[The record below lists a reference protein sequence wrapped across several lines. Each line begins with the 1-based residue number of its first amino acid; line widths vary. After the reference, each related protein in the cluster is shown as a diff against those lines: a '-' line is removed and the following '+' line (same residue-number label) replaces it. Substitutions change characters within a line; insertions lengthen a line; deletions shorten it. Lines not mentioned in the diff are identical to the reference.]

1 MAPKITKTS
10 LILGFG
16 LLLSTGVNVAQDN
29 VVQETVRLEIELLSS
44 SGHLHFRGIEVASGN
59 LLVEIYENRRF
70 RPAWTDL
77 DQVDE
82 LLTAIEATAAD
93 GLDPAD
99 YHLEQVRTGY
109 RQLLAGDVTTAI
121 ARAELDVLFTD
132 SLIRLVYHQ
141 RFGKLNPYTLD
152 PQWNFRRDLDGVS
165 AAAAIQSM
173 IDADSLLYRLQSLFP
188 RGRFY
193 EQLRQS
199 LARYREIEA
208 NGGWPEFPEG
218 PTLKPGMV
226 DNRVPVLARRLAVTG
241 DLDTDAVAAADT
253 TYTEII
259 EAGVRRF
266 QKRHGIDV
274 DGVIGPTT
282 ARVLNVPVSR
292 RVRQL
297 EINLERARWVFDD
310 ITDNFIIVNIAG
322 FTAYVVRDREVVWQ
336 TRVQVGSTY
345 HQSPVFRDEMKYL
358 VLNPT
363 WTVPYSIATKEI
375 LPQIQS
381 EPDYF
386 AKRDFDV
393 KDRNGKLVDPES
405 IEWSELSRRNFPYT
419 LVQRPGPNNA
429 LGRVK
434 FMFPNEH
441 AVYLHD
447 TPSKSLFGRA
457 ERAFSHG
464 CIRVEHPF
472 EFAEILLGADG
483 WTQDRFQEVLDSGEI
498 KTVFLSKPMPVM
510 LLYWTA
516 QVDPGGDVH
525 FYQDI
530 YERDQRIEDGL
541 DSEFVMD
548 LPESGD

>member
-10 LILGFG
+10 LILGLG

-82 LLTAIEATAAD
+82 LLTAIETTAAD

>member
-1 MAPKITKTS
+1 MAAKITKTS

-16 LLLSTGVNVAQDN
+16 LLLSAGVIVAQDSI
-29 VVQETVRLEIELLSS
+29 VQETVRLEIELLSS
-44 SGHLHFRGIEVASGN
+44 SGHPDFRGIDVASGN

-165 AAAAIQSM
+165 AAAAIQSI
-173 IDADSLLYRLQSLFP
+173 IDADSLLDRLQTLFP

-253 TYTEII
+253 TYAEII

-282 ARVLNVPVSR
+282 ARVLNVPTSR

-310 ITDNFIIVNIAG
+310 ITDDFIIVNIAG

-345 HQSPVFRDEMKYL
+345 HKSPVFRDEMKYL
-358 VLNPT
+358 VFNPT

-464 CIRVEHPF
+464 CIRVENPF
-472 EFAEILLGADG
+472 KFAEILLGADG

-525 FYQDI
+525 FYQDV
-530 YERDQRIEDGL
+530 YDRDQRIEDGL
-541 DSEFVMD
+541 NSEFVMD

>member
-82 LLTAIEATAAD
+82 LLTAIETTAAD

-165 AAAAIQSM
+165 AAVAIQSM

>member
-1 MAPKITKTS
+1 MAAKITKTS

-16 LLLSTGVNVAQDN
+16 LLLSAGVIVAQDSI
-29 VVQETVRLEIELLSS
+29 VQETVRLEIELLSS
-44 SGHLHFRGIEVASGN
+44 SGHPDFRGIDVASGN

-165 AAAAIQSM
+165 AAAAIQSI
-173 IDADSLLYRLQSLFP
+173 IDADSLLDRLQTLFP

-253 TYTEII
+253 TYAEII

-282 ARVLNVPVSR
+282 ARVLNVPASR

-310 ITDNFIIVNIAG
+310 ITDDFIIVNIAG

-345 HQSPVFRDEMKYL
+345 HKSPVFRDEMKYL
-358 VLNPT
+358 VFNPT

-464 CIRVEHPF
+464 CIRVENPF
-472 EFAEILLGADG
+472 KFAEILLGADG

-525 FYQDI
+525 FYQDV
-530 YERDQRIEDGL
+530 YDRDQRIEDGL
-541 DSEFVMD
+541 NSEFVMD

>member
-1 MAPKITKTS
+1 MAAKITKTS

-16 LLLSTGVNVAQDN
+16 LLLSAGVIVAQDSI
-29 VVQETVRLEIELLSS
+29 VQETVRLEIELLSS
-44 SGHLHFRGIEVASGN
+44 SGHPDFRGIDVASGN

-165 AAAAIQSM
+165 AAAAIQSI
-173 IDADSLLYRLQSLFP
+173 IDADSLLDRLQTLFP

-208 NGGWPEFPEG
+208 NGGWPEFSEG

-253 TYTEII
+253 TYAEII

-266 QKRHGIDV
+266 QKRHGIGV

-282 ARVLNVPVSR
+282 ARVLNVPASR

-310 ITDNFIIVNIAG
+310 ITDDFIIVNIAG

-345 HQSPVFRDEMKYL
+345 HKSPVFRDEMKYL
-358 VLNPT
+358 VFNPT

-457 ERAFSHG
+457 ERAFPHG
-464 CIRVEHPF
+464 CIRVENPF
-472 EFAEILLGADG
+472 KFAEILLGADG

-525 FYQDI
+525 FYQDV
-530 YERDQRIEDGL
+530 YDRDQRIEDGL
-541 DSEFVMD
+541 NSEFVMD

>member
-82 LLTAIEATAAD
+82 LLTAIETTAAD

-226 DNRVPVLARRLAVTG
+226 DNRVPLLARRLAVTG

>member
-1 MAPKITKTS
+1 
-10 LILGFG
+10 
-16 LLLSTGVNVAQDN
+16 
-29 VVQETVRLEIELLSS
+29 
-44 SGHLHFRGIEVASGN
+44 
-59 LLVEIYENRRF
+59 
-70 RPAWTDL
+70 
-77 DQVDE
+77 
-82 LLTAIEATAAD
+82 
-93 GLDPAD
+93 
-99 YHLEQVRTGY
+99 
-109 RQLLAGDVTTAI
+109 
-121 ARAELDVLFTD
+121 
-132 SLIRLVYHQ
+132 
-141 RFGKLNPYTLD
+141 
-152 PQWNFRRDLDGVS
+152 
-165 AAAAIQSM
+165 
-173 IDADSLLYRLQSLFP
+173 
-188 RGRFY
+188 
-193 EQLRQS
+193 
-199 LARYREIEA
+199 
-208 NGGWPEFPEG
+208 
-218 PTLKPGMV
+218 
-226 DNRVPVLARRLAVTG
+226 
-241 DLDTDAVAAADT
+241 
-253 TYTEII
+253 
-259 EAGVRRF
+259 
-266 QKRHGIDV
+266 V

-282 ARVLNVPVSR
+282 ARVLNVPASR

-310 ITDNFIIVNIAG
+310 ITDDFIIVNIAG

-345 HQSPVFRDEMKYL
+345 HKSPVFRDEMKYL
-358 VLNPT
+358 VFNPT

-464 CIRVEHPF
+464 CIRVENPF
-472 EFAEILLGADG
+472 KFAEILLGADG

-525 FYQDI
+525 FYQDV
-530 YERDQRIEDGL
+530 YDRDQRIEDGL
-541 DSEFVMD
+541 NSEFVMD

>member
-1 MAPKITKTS
+1 MAAKITKTS

-16 LLLSTGVNVAQDN
+16 LLLSAGVIVAQDSI
-29 VVQETVRLEIELLSS
+29 VQETVRLEIELLSS
-44 SGHLHFRGIEVASGN
+44 SGHPDFRGIDVASGN

-165 AAAAIQSM
+165 AAAAIQSI
-173 IDADSLLYRLQSLFP
+173 IDADSLLDRLQTLFP

-253 TYTEII
+253 TYAEII

-266 QKRHGIDV
+266 QKRHGIGV

-282 ARVLNVPVSR
+282 ARVLNVPASR

-310 ITDNFIIVNIAG
+310 ITDDFIIVNIAG

-345 HQSPVFRDEMKYL
+345 HKSPVFRDEMKYL
-358 VLNPT
+358 VFNPT

-464 CIRVEHPF
+464 CIRVENPF
-472 EFAEILLGADG
+472 KFAEILLGADG

-525 FYQDI
+525 FYQDV
-530 YERDQRIEDGL
+530 YDRDQRIEDGL
-541 DSEFVMD
+541 NSEFVMD

>member
-82 LLTAIEATAAD
+82 LLTAIETTAAD